1 MIVLYL
7 DLQII
12 WVEKLTGK
20 NRLVSICNFI
30 CRHVLGVYA
39 PLLTVSF
46 YYFTR
51 AIQSKT
57 VS

>member
-1 MIVLYL
+1 MIVFSL
-7 DLQII
+7 DLQIV
-12 WVEKLTGK
+12 WVGRLTGK

-30 CRHVLGVYA
+30 CRHVLGASA
-39 PLLTVSF
+39 PLLIVSF
-46 YYFTR
+46 VNFTR